1 MSSSTGI
8 PSQPVKVGD
17 LESVI
22 SFGPYNLMSA
32 RRLLLKDGETV
43 EIGSRALDVLIAL
56 ARAAGDVVGH
66 RELMDRAWPNVVVT
80 EGSLRVTIAGLRK
93 QLGDGQNGA
102 RYIANVAGRGYCF
115 VAPVTHSVAESPAT
129 M

>member
-1 MSSSTGI
+1 
-8 PSQPVKVGD
+8 VA
-17 LESVI
+17 ESVI
-22 SFGPYNLMSA
+22 SFGPYSLMPA

-43 EIGSRALDVLIAL
+43 QVGSRALDVLIAL
-56 ARAAGDVVGH
+56 AEAAGDVVGH

-93 QLGDGQNGA
+93 DLGDGQSGPDTS
-102 RYIANVAGRGYCF
+102 R
-115 VAPVTHSVAESPAT
+115 